1 MRASVSLDQADVQA
15 RLEVA
20 AEACGLV
27 KEDGIRA
34 VRRTIASGFR
44 KGLRQPRDLSEIRSK
59 AADRARR
66 YRAPAGIEG
75 AGYAG
80 AHFDPSLGAKPKAR
94 TAAGGAAKKPPG
106 DDD

>member
-1 MRASVSLDQADVQA
+1 MPATSSSGPSKGAAGLASNSDPVVSLALQRFCKVDGVDGMRASVALDQADVQA

-59 AADRARR
+59 AADR
-66 YRAPAGIEG
+66 
-75 AGYAG
+75 
-80 AHFDPSLGAKPKAR
+80 
-94 TAAGGAAKKPPG
+94 
-106 DDD
+106 